1 MASRSLNRVQL
12 IGNLTRDVELRYTS
26 SGTPVATFTVA
37 TNRTY
42 KDSSGKTVETAEFT
56 NVVAWAKLGEICAQL
71 LKKGSKVYIEGRLHT
86 NSWEDQETGKTMRR
100 TEVVAT
106 DMILLSGGSQNSA
119 PVEVEETVEV
129 TEEEIPA
136 DEFAVDFEE
145 LTAESDDDKDDS
157 DSNKKE
163 TSEGDSQEDTDSEET
178 PF

>member
-42 KDSSGKTVETAEFT
+42 KDSTGKTVETAEFT

-71 LKKGSKVYIEGRLHT
+71 LQKGSKVYIDGRLHT
-86 NSWEDQETGKTMRR
+86 NSWDDQETGKTMRR

-106 DMILLSGGSQNSA
+106 DMILLSGGNQSGA
-119 PVEVEETVEV
+119 PKAEVVEEIEEVVEDV
-129 TEEEIPA
+129 PT

-145 LTAESDDDKDDS
+145 LTGTSDEDQKEETKDEIKESDDS
-157 DSNKKE
+157 DEK
-163 TSEGDSQEDTDSEET
+163 T